1 MADVELEGG
10 CSSPITD
17 TSLCPEAAR
26 ASGESGCISQVGF
39 EGLEVSMAETQDLRA
54 SIGSTEEP

>member
-1 MADVELEGG
+1 ML
-10 CSSPITD
+10 
-17 TSLCPEAAR
+17 
-26 ASGESGCISQVGF
+26 SQVGF